1 MTNGNVN
8 NNDNNMEVKPSVKL
22 RLIIGRAG
30 SGKTHY
36 CVAEMATLLKSSPE
50 GSSLVMILPEHATFQ
65 VEHKLAALPGIEG
78 FTRAYVFGFRRLAHR
93 ILMETGGAVRPHI
106 TELGKRLVLSQL
118 LHDHQQEFKMFH
130 RAATQR
136 SFADMLAG
144 MIQEF
149 KAYSVSPEMLSEAEQ
164 ELSGLPIGDKLHDL
178 ALVYQGFEKFLQ
190 GRYTDPEDY
199 LTLLAEKISESVIL
213 QDSEVWIDGFT
224 WFNPQEAGVVAKLL
238 QTASCVTVTL
248 CHDGKPEQQNAT
260 ALFHRQWDTRRKLLD
275 LAKNMGVEIEEVVL
289 TGAQR
294 FTAPLLRHLEKH
306 FFTSSPVSWTG
317 EVEGLAVVEAANRRM
332 EVEGM
337 ARDILRQCR
346 EEGHRWRDVGILL
359 RDTQSYADIV
369 ETVLADYEIPFFSDR
384 KLKPFH
390 HPLAELLRSALDV
403 VIDRWSY
410 EPLFRCFKTD
420 LFPVDRDEVDR
431 LENYVLEFGIRGN
444 KWTKDLLWTFIRRF
458 SLGEDSELNEIEQGY
473 LQGINDIRSKASAP
487 LIAFEQQIKAAT
499 TVREMTIA
507 LYELLT
513 ALTVPEKLE
522 QWADNAEAA
531 GDLGEAR
538 EHRQLWDS
546 VVQLF
551 EQLVEICGDQQ
562 MKLVDYAAMMNE
574 GLEGLTLSLI
584 PPGLDYV
591 TVSSMEQTSLEN
603 IAAIYVL
610 GANDGALPMRGRGE
624 GLLTDAER
632 GQMIA
637 LGLELSPGSQAD
649 SFAERFLVY
658 TGLTRARQY
667 LWISYPLADE
677 EGKGLSP
684 SMLIKRLRELTQ
696 ASLLSLPVEPLPG
709 TERQYLGNGKRSI
722 SALSSVLRGYKR
734 GQAVAEIWW
743 DVYNW
748 ARQQEGLERYIAQA
762 VAGLFHHNQV
772 ERLPRKLASR
782 LYPKNNKLRG
792 SVTRFESFQA
802 CPFKHFA
809 QYGLSLKERAVF
821 RLQAP
826 DWGQFLHAA
835 LKDFGD
841 RMQAENRDW
850 GSVSPQ
856 ECNDIVNE
864 VVEKLAPKLQN
875 EILLS
880 SEQHK
885 HLVGR
890 LKRTVARSVRRLTEF
905 DLVSKFKPIA
915 LEKSFGLK
923 KDALPPLVYM
933 LPDDT
938 QLEIVGQIDRLDTAE
953 HEGKKYMLVI
963 DYKSG
968 GAWLKLVD
976 VYYGLRLQL
985 LTYLLVA
992 RNAYEDCLPAGV
1004 LYYFLKNPSISE
1016 IVRIDENEITK
1027 KINDLLKMPGWVLA
1041 QSEVVRL
1048 LDTAIEGYSEF
1059 LKIAL
1064 KKDETFYSTSLP
1076 YVKTPEEFALLLS
1089 HVEKKLIETACKI
1102 MAGEIDISP
1111 YALDKRTPCGFCK
1124 YSAVC
1129 QFDSLLPENE
1139 YRRLA
1144 SPDDAVILKEI
1155 AQQEEEK
1162 HELV

>member
-1 MTNGNVN
+1 M
-8 NNDNNMEVKPSVKL
+8 KL

-30 SGKTHY
+30 SGKTHS
-36 CVAEMATLLKSSPE
+36 CLQEMGEILKASSE
-50 GSSLVMILPEHATFQ
+50 GKSLIMILPEHATFQ
-65 VEHKLAALPGIEG
+65 VEHALASMPGIEG

-118 LHDHQQEFKMFH
+118 LHEHQQEFKIFH
-130 RAATQR
+130 RAAGQR
-136 SFADMLAG
+136 SFADLLIG

-149 KAYSVSPEMLSEAEQ
+149 KSYGVSPQSLSEAKDK
-164 ELSGLPIGDKLHDL
+164 LDGLPVGDKLHDL

-199 LTLLAEKISESVIL
+199 LTLLAEKMPQSEIL
-213 QDSEVWIDGFT
+213 NGADVWIDGFT
-224 WFNPQEAGVVAKLL
+224 WFNPQESTVVAKLL
-238 QTASCVTVTL
+238 ETSQRVTITL
-248 CHDGKPEQQNAT
+248 CLDGHSDEQHNQT

-275 LAKNMGVEIEEVVL
+275 LARNMGVEVEEILL
-289 TGAQR
+289 TQSER
-294 FTAPLLRHLEKH
+294 FATPLLEHIEKQ
-306 FFTSSPVSWTG
+306 FFTSPALVWNG
-317 EVEGLAVVEAANRRM
+317 EIQGLAVVEAANRRV

-337 ARDILRQCR
+337 ARDILRLCR
-346 EEGHRWRDVGILL
+346 EEGYRWRDVGILL
-359 RDTQSYADIV
+359 RDTESYADIV

-384 KLKPFH
+384 KRQPFH

-403 VIDRWSY
+403 IMERWSY

-420 LFPVDRDEVDR
+420 LFALSRDEVDR
-431 LENYVLEFGIRGN
+431 LENYVLEFGIRGT
-444 KWTKDLLWTFIRRF
+444 KWTHEQEWTFIRRF
-458 SLGEDSELNEIEQGY
+458 SLGEDSELSDDEQGHLQEINEI
-473 LQGINDIRSKASAP
+473 RRKASSP
-487 LIAFEQQIKAAT
+487 LIGFEQQIKNAS
-499 TVREMTIA
+499 TVEEMTTG
-507 LYELLT
+507 LYQLLEV
-513 ALTVPEKLE
+513 LGVPETLE
-522 QWADNAEAA
+522 QWADAAEMR
-531 GDLGEAR
+531 GDLEQAR

-546 VVQLF
+546 VVLLL
-551 EQLVEICGDQQ
+551 EQLVEVCGNEQ
-562 MKLVDYAAMMNE
+562 MNLQDYRDMIHE

-591 TVSSMEQTSLEN
+591 TVSSMDQTSLEN
-603 IAAIYVL
+603 IPGIYIL
-610 GANDGALPMRGRGE
+610 GANDGVLPMRGRGE

-632 GQMIA
+632 GQMIEF
-637 LGLELSPGSQAD
+637 GLELAPGSKSD

-658 TGLTRARQY
+658 TGLTRATKY
-667 LWISYPLADE
+667 LWFSYPLADE

-684 SMLIKRLRELTQ
+684 SLLVKRLRDLARVPLQ
-696 ASLLSLPVEPLPG
+696 SLPVEPIAG
-709 TERQYLGNGKRSI
+709 SERQYLAHGKRSI
-722 SALSSVLRGYKR
+722 SALGVVLRGYKR
-734 GQAVAEIWW
+734 GQPVAKLWW

-748 ARQQEGLERYIAQA
+748 ARKQEGLDGYLEQA

-772 ERLPRKLASR
+772 EQLPKALASR
-782 LYPKNNKLRG
+782 LYPQNNKLRG

-835 LKDFGD
+835 LKNFGD
-841 RMQAENRDW
+841 RMAEEGRDW
-850 GSVSPQ
+850 GSVGPQ
-856 ECNDIVNE
+856 ECHEIVNM
-864 VVEKLAPKLQN
+864 VVDQLAPKLQN

-890 LKRTVARSVRRLTEF
+890 LKRTVARSVHRLVEF
-905 DLVSKFKPIA
+905 DQVSAFKPMA
-915 LEKSFGLK
+915 MEKSFGRGS
-923 KDALPPLVYM
+923 DALPPLVYM
-933 LPDDT
+933 LPDEVG
-938 QLEIVGQIDRLDTAE
+938 LEIVGQIDRLDTVQ

-992 RNAYEDCLPAGV
+992 RNAYPECLPAGV
-1004 LYYFLKNPSISE
+1004 LYFFLKNPSISD
-1016 IVRIDENEITK
+1016 IVRIDANEITK
-1027 KINDLLKMPGWVLA
+1027 KMNNLLKMPGWVLA
-1041 QSEVVRL
+1041 ESEVVRL
-1048 LDTAIEGYSEF
+1048 LDSSIDGYSEF

-1064 KKDETFYSTSLP
+1064 KKDESFYSTSLP
-1076 YVKTPEEFALLLS
+1076 YVKTSEEFSLLLT
-1089 HVEKKLIETACKI
+1089 HVEKKLVETACKI
-1102 MAGEIDISP
+1102 MAGEIEISP
-1111 YALDKRTPCGFCK
+1111 YALDKRTPCTFCQ

-1139 YRRLA
+1139 YRRLGK
-1144 SPDDAVILKEI
+1144 PEDALIMKKMI
-1155 AQQEEEK
+1155 QDQEEEN

>member
-1 MTNGNVN
+1 
-8 NNDNNMEVKPSVKL
+8 MEVKQLAKL

-30 SGKTHY
+30 SGKTH
-36 CVAEMATLLKSSPE
+36 CCLEEMSALLKSSPE
-50 GSSLVMILPEHATFQ
+50 GRSLIMILPEHATFQ
-65 VEHKLAALPGIEG
+65 VENKLASTLGIEG

-106 TELGKRLVLSQL
+106 TELGKRLVLNQL

-130 RAATQR
+130 RVANQRNFAAI
-136 SFADMLAG
+136 LAG
-144 MIQEF
+144 LIQEF
-149 KAYSVSPEMLSEAEQ
+149 KAYGISPELLVQAEQ
-164 ELSGLPIGDKLHDL
+164 GLSGLPIGNKLHDL
-178 ALVYQGFEKFLQ
+178 ALIYQGFEKFLQ

-199 LTLLAEKISESVIL
+199 LTLLAEKISESDIL
-213 QDSEVWIDGFT
+213 YGSEVWIDGFT

-238 QTASCVTVTL
+238 ETATSVTVTL
-248 CHDGKPEQQNAT
+248 CLDGKLEQQNAT

-275 LAKNMGVEIEEVVL
+275 LARNMGVEIEEVVL
-289 TGAQR
+289 TESQR
-294 FTAPLLRHLEKH
+294 FTAPLLRHIEKQ
-306 FFTSSPVSWTG
+306 FFASPAVDWTG
-317 EVEGLAVVEAANRRM
+317 GVQGLTVVEAANRRM

-337 ARDILRQCR
+337 ARDILSQCR
-346 EEGHRWRDVGILL
+346 DEGHRWRDIGILL
-359 RDTQSYADIV
+359 RDTESYANIV
-369 ETVLADYEIPFFSDR
+369 ETVLTDYDIPFFSDR
-384 KLKPFH
+384 KRHPFH
-390 HPLAELLRSALDV
+390 HPLAELLRSSLDV

-420 LFPVDRDEVDR
+420 LFGLPRDEVDR
-431 LENYVLEFGIRGN
+431 LENYVLEFGIRGT
-444 KWTKDLLWTFIRRF
+444 KWTNGQMWTFIRRF
-458 SLGEDSELNEIEQGY
+458 SLDEDSELNEVEQGY
-473 LQGINDIRSKASAP
+473 LQDINDIRLKVSTP
-487 LIAFEQQIKAAT
+487 LIVFEQQIKESAT
-499 TVREMTIA
+499 VQEMTIA

-513 ALTVPEKLE
+513 GLTVPEKLE
-522 QWADNAEAA
+522 EWADNAEAA
-531 GDLGEAR
+531 GDLEQAR

-562 MKLVDYAAMMNE
+562 MTLGDYSAMINE
-574 GLEGLTLSLI
+574 GLEGLKLSLI

-603 IAAIYVL
+603 IPAIYVL
-610 GANDGALPMRGRGE
+610 GVNDGVLPMRGRGE
-624 GLLTDAER
+624 GLLTDVER
-632 GQMIA
+632 VQMIA
-637 LGLELSPGSQAD
+637 FGLELAPGSQAD

-658 TGLTRARQY
+658 TGLTRASAY
-667 LWISYPLADE
+667 LWMSYPLADE

-684 SMLIKRLRELTQ
+684 SMLIKRLRELTT
-696 ASLLSLPVEPLPG
+696 APLMSLPVEPLPG
-709 TERQYLGNGKRSI
+709 TERQYLAHAKSSI
-722 SALSSVLRGYKR
+722 SALVSVLRGYKR
-734 GQAVAEIWW
+734 GQTVSEVWW

-748 ARQQEGLERYIAQA
+748 VRQQDRLERYMEQA
-762 VAGLFHHNQV
+762 VAGLFHYNQV
-772 ERLPRKLASR
+772 ERLPVHLASR

-841 RMQAENRDW
+841 RMQAEGRDW

-856 ECNDIVNE
+856 ECNDIVTE

-890 LKRTVARSVRRLTEF
+890 LKRTVARSVRRLIEF
-905 DLVSKFKPIA
+905 DRVSEFKPMA
-915 LEKSFGLK
+915 LEKSFGRGN
-923 KDALPPLVYM
+923 DALPPLVYM
-933 LPDDT
+933 LSDDIG
-938 QLEIVGQIDRLDTAE
+938 LEIVGQIDRLDTAE

-992 RNAYEDCLPAGV
+992 RSAYEDYLPAGV

-1016 IVRIDENEITK
+1016 LVRIDTNEITK

-1041 QSEVVRL
+1041 EPEVVRL
-1048 LDTAIEGYSEF
+1048 LDSAIEGYSEF

-1076 YVKTPEEFALLLS
+1076 YVKTSEEFSLLLS
-1089 HVEKKLIETACKI
+1089 HVEKKLVETARKI
-1102 MAGEIDISP
+1102 MAGEISISP
-1111 YALDKRTPCGFCK
+1111 YALEKRTPCEFCQ

-1144 SPDDAVILKEI
+1144 RPEDSIIIEKI

>member
-1 MTNGNVN
+1 
-8 NNDNNMEVKPSVKL
+8 MEVEQSVKL

-36 CVAEMATLLKSSPE
+36 CVAEMGELLKSSPE
-50 GSSLVMILPEHATFQ
+50 GRSLVMILPEHATFQ
-65 VEHKLAALPGIEG
+65 VEQKLASLPGIEG

-93 ILMETGGAVRPHI
+93 ILMETGGAIRPHI

-118 LHDHQQEFKMFH
+118 LRDHKPEFKMFH

-136 SFADMLAG
+136 SFAEILAG

-149 KAYSVSPEMLSEAEQ
+149 KAYGVSPELLSEAEQ
-164 ELSGLPIGDKLHDL
+164 QLSGLPIGDKLHDL

-199 LTLLAEKISESVIL
+199 LTLLAEKISQSDIL
-213 QDSEVWIDGFT
+213 HDSEVWIDGFT
-224 WFNPQEAGVVAKLL
+224 WFNPQEAGVVAELL

-248 CHDGKPEQQNAT
+248 CLDDQSEQQNST
-260 ALFHRQWDTRRKLLD
+260 ALFHRQWDTRHKLLE
-275 LAKNMGVEIEEVVL
+275 LSKNMGVELEEILL
-289 TGAQR
+289 TGADR
-294 FTAPLLRHLEKH
+294 FRLPLLGHIEKQL
-306 FFTSSPVSWTG
+306 FTSPAVEWTG
-317 EVEGLAVVEAANRRM
+317 PVQGLTVVEAANRRM

-337 ARDILRQCR
+337 ARDMLRLCR
-346 EEGHRWRDVGILL
+346 EEGYRWRDIGVLL
-359 RDTQSYADIV
+359 RDTESYADIV
-369 ETVLADYEIPFFSDR
+369 ETVLADYDIPFFSDR
-384 KLKPFH
+384 ERQPFH

-410 EPLFRCFKTD
+410 EPLFRCLKTD
-420 LFPVDRDEVDR
+420 LFPLDRDEVDR
-431 LENYVLEFGIRGN
+431 LENYVLEFGIRGT
-444 KWTKDLLWTFIRRF
+444 KWTKAPVWTFIRRF
-458 SLGEDSELNEIEQGY
+458 SLGEDSELNEVEQGY
-473 LQGINDIRSKASAP
+473 LQGINDIRFKASAP
-487 LIAFEQQIKAAT
+487 LIAFEQQIKEAT
-499 TVREMTIA
+499 TVQDMTIA
-507 LYELLT
+507 LYELLM

-522 QWADNAEAA
+522 QWADNAEAT
-531 GDLGEAR
+531 GNLEQAR
-538 EHRQLWDS
+538 EHRQLWDN

-562 MKLVDYAAMMNE
+562 MALDDYAAMIHE

-591 TVSSMEQTSLEN
+591 TVSSMKQTSLEN
-603 IAAIYVL
+603 IAAIFVL
-610 GANDGALPMRGRGE
+610 GANDGVLPMRGQGE

-632 GQMIA
+632 GQMMA
-637 LGLELSPGSQAD
+637 FGLELAPGSQAD

-658 TGLTRARQY
+658 TGLTRASKY

-684 SMLIKRLRELTQ
+684 SMLIKRLRELT
-696 ASLLSLPVEPLPG
+696 AVPLMSLPVEPLPG
-709 TERQYLGNGKRSI
+709 TEHQYLAHPKRSI
-722 SALSSVLRGYKR
+722 SALATVLRGYKR
-734 GQAVAEIWW
+734 GQAVATVWW

-748 ARQQEGLERYIAQA
+748 ARQQTGLERYIEQA

-772 ERLPRKLASR
+772 ERLPRYLASR
-782 LYPKNNKLRG
+782 LYLKNKKLRG

-841 RMQAENRDW
+841 RMREEARDW

-864 VVEKLAPKLQN
+864 VVDQLAPKLQN

-890 LKRTVARSVRRLTEF
+890 LKRTVARSVRRLVEF
-905 DLVSKFKPIA
+905 DRVSEFKPMG
-915 LEKSFGLK
+915 LEKSFGLG

-933 LPDDT
+933 LPDDIG
-938 QLEIVGQIDRLDTAE
+938 LEIVGQIDRLDTAE

-992 RNAYEDCLPAGV
+992 RNAYQDCLPAGV

-1016 IVRIDENEITK
+1016 IVRIDEHEVTK

-1041 QSEVVRL
+1041 EPEVVRL

-1076 YVKTPEEFALLLS
+1076 YVKTPEEFALLLG
-1089 HVEKKLIETACKI
+1089 HVEQKLVETACKI

-1111 YALDKRTPCGFCK
+1111 YALDKRTPCGFCQ

-1129 QFDSLLPENE
+1129 QFDSLLAENE
-1139 YRRLA
+1139 YRKLVR
-1144 SPDDAVILKEI
+1144 PEDAVIIEKI
-1155 AQQEEEK
+1155 AQQKEDN
-1162 HELV
+1162 HGLV

>member
-1 MTNGNVN
+1 
-8 NNDNNMEVKPSVKL
+8 MEVKAAVKL

-30 SGKTHY
+30 SGKTHD
-36 CVAEMATLLKSSPE
+36 CVAEMGALLKSSSE
-50 GSSLVMILPEHATFQ
+50 GRSLVMILPEHATFQ
-65 VEHKLAALPGIEG
+65 VEHKLASIPGIEG

-118 LHDHQQEFKMFH
+118 LQAHQQEFKLFH
-130 RAATQR
+130 RAASQP
-136 SFADMLAG
+136 SFADLLAG

-149 KAYSVSPEMLSEAEQ
+149 KAYGVSPEQLALAEE

-178 ALVYQGFEKFLQ
+178 ALVYLGFEKFLQ

-199 LTLLAEKISESVIL
+199 LTLLAEKISQSDIL
-213 QDSEVWIDGFT
+213 QEAQVWIDGFT

-238 QTASCVTVTL
+238 KTGSSVTVTL
-248 CHDGKPEQQNAT
+248 CLDGNSDQQQNPT
-260 ALFHRQWDTRRKLLD
+260 ALFHRQWDTRRKLLE
-275 LAKNMGVEIEEVVL
+275 LARQMGAEIEEVVL
-289 TGAQR
+289 SGAER
-294 FTAPLLRHLEKH
+294 FTAPLLHHIEAQ
-306 FFTSSPVSWTG
+306 FFTSPAVGWTG
-317 EVEGLAVVEAANRRM
+317 VVEGLAVVEAANRRV
-332 EVEGM
+332 EVEGV
-337 ARDILRQCR
+337 ARDILRLCR
-346 EEGHRWRDVGILL
+346 ENGCRWRDIGILL
-359 RDTQSYADIV
+359 RDTESYAGIV
-369 ETVLADYEIPFFSDR
+369 ETVLADYDIPFFSDR
-384 KLKPFH
+384 KRQPVH
-390 HPLAELLRSALDV
+390 HPLAELLRSSLDV

-420 LFPVDRDEVDR
+420 LFPLDRDEVDQ
-431 LENYVLEFGIRGN
+431 LENYVLEFGIRGT
-444 KWTKDLLWTFIRRF
+444 KWTKGLAWTFIRRF
-458 SLGEDSELNEIEQGY
+458 SLGEDSELNEVEQGY

-487 LIAFEQQIKAAT
+487 LIVFEQQIKGAM
-499 TVREMTIA
+499 TVQEMTVA
-507 LYELLT
+507 LYELLME
-513 ALTVPEKLE
+513 LSVPEKLAL
-522 QWADNAEAA
+522 WADHAETI
-531 GDLGEAR
+531 GDLEVAR
-538 EHRQLWDS
+538 EHRQLWDNI
-546 VVQLF
+546 VQLF

-562 MKLVDYAAMMNE
+562 MKLGDYAEMIHQ

-591 TVSSMEQTSLEN
+591 TVSSMKQTSLEN
-603 IAAIYVL
+603 IPAIYVL
-610 GANDGALPMRGRGE
+610 GANDGVLPMRGQGE

-632 GQMIA
+632 EQMLA
-637 LGLELSPGSQAD
+637 FGFELAPGSQAD
-649 SFAERFLVY
+649 SFAEGFLVY
-658 TGLTRARQY
+658 TGLTRASTY
-667 LWISYPLADE
+667 LWLSYPLADD

-684 SMLIKRLRELTQ
+684 SMLIKRLRELTNVP
-696 ASLLSLPVEPLPG
+696 LLSLPVEPQSG
-709 TERQYLGNGKRSI
+709 TERQYLAHDKRSI
-722 SALSSVLRGYKR
+722 SALATVLRGYKR
-734 GQAVAEIWW
+734 GQPVAKIWW

-748 ARQQEGLERYIAQA
+748 ARQQAELEGYIGQA

-772 ERLPRKLASR
+772 EKLPGYLANR
-782 LYPKNNKLRG
+782 LYAKNNKLRG

-841 RMQAENRDW
+841 RMQGDGRDW
-850 GSVSPQ
+850 GSVSPE

-864 VVEKLAPKLQN
+864 VVETLAPKLQN

-890 LKRTVARSVRRLTEF
+890 LKRTVARSVRRLVEF
-905 DLVSKFKPIA
+905 DQVSEFKPMA
-915 LEKSFGLK
+915 LEKTFGRGHET
-923 KDALPPLVYM
+923 LPPLVYM
-933 LPDDT
+933 LPDDIG
-938 QLEIVGQIDRLDTAE
+938 LEIVGQIDRLDTTE

-992 RNAYEDCLPAGV
+992 RNAYPDCLPAGV
-1004 LYYFLKNPSISE
+1004 LYYFLKNPSISD
-1016 IVRIDENEITK
+1016 IVRIDANEITK

-1041 QSEVVRL
+1041 ESEVVRL
-1048 LDTAIEGYSEF
+1048 LDRTIEGHSEF

-1076 YVKTPEEFALLLS
+1076 YVKTPEEFSLLLN
-1089 HVEKKLIETACKI
+1089 HVEGKLVEIARKI
-1102 MAGEIDISP
+1102 MAGDIDISP
-1111 YALDKRTPCGFCK
+1111 YALDKRTPCTFCQ

-1144 SPDDAVILKEI
+1144 KPEDAVIIKKI
-1155 AQQEEEK
+1155 AEEQEG
-1162 HELV
+1162 

>member
-1 MTNGNVN
+1 
-8 NNDNNMEVKPSVKL
+8 VKL

-36 CVAEMATLLKSSPE
+36 CMEEMGALLKSSAE

-65 VEHKLAALPGIEG
+65 VEHKLASASGIEG

-118 LHDHQQEFKMFH
+118 LRDHQQEFKMFH

-136 SFADMLAG
+136 SFADMLVG

-149 KAYSVSPEMLSEAEQ
+149 KSYGVSPEMLALAEQ
-164 ELSGLPIGDKLHDL
+164 EMSGLPIGDKLHDL

-199 LTLLAEKISESVIL
+199 LTLLAEKITQSDIL
-213 QDSEVWIDGFT
+213 HQAEVWIDGFT
-224 WFNPQEAGVVAKLL
+224 WFNPQEAGVVANLL
-238 QTASCVTVTL
+238 QTAASVTVTL
-248 CHDGKPEQQNAT
+248 CLDGTIDQQQNTT

-275 LAKNMGVEIEEVVL
+275 LARNMGAEIEEVVL
-289 TGAQR
+289 TGSER
-294 FTAPLLRHLEKH
+294 FTAPLLKH
-306 FFTSSPVSWTG
+306 IEEQFFTSPAVDWTG
-317 EVEGLAVVEAANRRM
+317 EVQGLAVVEAANRRM

-337 ARDILRQCR
+337 ARDILRLCR
-346 EEGHRWRDVGILL
+346 DEGHRWRDIGILL
-359 RDTQSYADIV
+359 RDTESYADIV
-369 ETVLADYEIPFFSDR
+369 ETVLADYDIPFFSDR
-384 KLKPFH
+384 KRQPFH

-420 LFPVDRDEVDR
+420 LFPLDRDEVDQ

-444 KWTKDLLWTFIRRF
+444 KWTKGLVWTFIRRF
-458 SLGEDSELNEIEQGY
+458 SFSEDSELNEVEQGY
-473 LQGINDIRSKASAP
+473 LQGINDIRIKASTP
-487 LIAFEQQIKAAT
+487 LIGFEQQIKGAT
-499 TVREMTIA
+499 TVQEMTMA

-513 ALTVPEKLE
+513 ELAVPEKLE
-522 QWADNAEAA
+522 QWADNAEAT
-531 GDLGEAR
+531 GDLEQAR
-538 EHRQLWDS
+538 EHRQLWDN

-551 EQLVEICGDQQ
+551 EQLVEICGNQP
-562 MKLVDYAAMMNE
+562 MKLGDYAAMINE

-603 IAAIYVL
+603 IPAIYVL
-610 GANDGALPMRGRGE
+610 GVNDGVLPMRGRGE
-624 GLLTDAER
+624 GLLTDIER
-632 GQMIA
+632 GQMMA
-637 LGLELSPGSQAD
+637 FGLELAPGSQAD

-658 TGLTRARQY
+658 TGLTRSSAY
-667 LWISYPLADE
+667 LWMSYPLADE

-684 SMLIKRLRELTQ
+684 SLLIKRLRELTTVP
-696 ASLLSLPVEPLPG
+696 LLSLPVEPQPG
-709 TERQYLGNGKRSI
+709 AERQYLAHGKRSV
-722 SALSSVLRGYKR
+722 SALATVLRGYKR
-734 GQAVAEIWW
+734 GQDVAEVWW

-748 ARQQEGLERYIAQA
+748 GRQQSGLERYMEQA

-772 ERLPRKLASR
+772 EKLPKQLASR
-782 LYPKNNKLRG
+782 LYGKNNKLRG

-841 RMQAENRDW
+841 CMQAEDRDW
-850 GSVSPQ
+850 GDVSPQ

-864 VVEKLAPKLQN
+864 VVGRLAPKLQN

-890 LKRTVARSVRRLTEF
+890 LGRTVARSVRRLVEF
-905 DLVSKFKPIA
+905 DRVSEFKPMA
-915 LEKSFGLK
+915 LEKSFGRG
-923 KDALPPLVYM
+923 KDALAPLVYM
-933 LPDDT
+933 LPDDIG
-938 QLEIVGQIDRLDTAE
+938 LEIVGQIDRLDTAE

-992 RNAYEDCLPAGV
+992 RSAYQDCLPAGV
-1004 LYYFLKNPSISE
+1004 LYYFLKNPNISD
-1016 IVRIDENEITK
+1016 IVRIDANEITK

-1041 QSEVVRL
+1041 QPQVVRL
-1048 LDTAIEGYSEF
+1048 LDSAIEGYSEF

-1064 KKDETFYSTSLP
+1064 KKDETFYSASLP
-1076 YVKTPEEFALLLS
+1076 YVKTPEEFALILG
-1089 HVEKKLIETACKI
+1089 HVEKKLVETACKI
-1102 MAGEIDISP
+1102 MAGEISISP
-1111 YALDKRTPCGFCK
+1111 YALDKRTPCGFCQ

-1144 SPDDAVILKEI
+1144 KPEDAVIIAKM
-1155 AQQEEEK
+1155 AQQEEEE

>member
-1 MTNGNVN
+1 
-8 NNDNNMEVKPSVKL
+8 MEVEQSVKL

-36 CVAEMATLLKSSPE
+36 CVEEMGELLKSSPE
-50 GSSLVMILPEHATFQ
+50 GKSLVMILPEHATFQ
-65 VEHKLAALPGIEG
+65 VEHKLASLPGIEG

-93 ILMETGGAVRPHI
+93 VLMETGGAVRPHI

-130 RAATQR
+130 RAASQR
-136 SFADMLAG
+136 SFADILAG

-149 KAYSVSPEMLSEAEQ
+149 KAYGVSPELLSEAEQ

-199 LTLLAEKISESVIL
+199 LTLLAKKICESDIL
-213 QDSEVWIDGFT
+213 NDSQVWIDGFT
-224 WFNPQEAGVVAKLL
+224 WFNPQEAGVVAQLL
-238 QTASCVTVTL
+238 QTASCVTITL
-248 CHDGKPEQQNAT
+248 CLDSNSEQQNPT
-260 ALFHRQWDTRRKLLD
+260 ALFHRQWDTRRKLLE
-275 LAKNMGVEIEEVVL
+275 LARKMGAEIEEVVL
-289 TGAQR
+289 TEAER
-294 FTAPLLRHLEKH
+294 FRLPLLRHIEKQL
-306 FFTSSPVSWTG
+306 FTSPAVGWTG
-317 EVEGLAVVEAANRRM
+317 LVQGLAVVEAANRRM

-337 ARDILRQCR
+337 ARDILRLCR
-346 EEGHRWRDVGILL
+346 EEGHRWREIGILL
-359 RDTQSYADIV
+359 RDTESYADIV
-369 ETVLADYEIPFFSDR
+369 ETVLADYDIPFFSDR
-384 KLKPFH
+384 ERHPFH

-420 LFPVDRDEVDR
+420 LFELSRDEVDR

-444 KWTKDLLWTFIRRF
+444 KWTKAPAWTFIRRF
-458 SLGEDSELNEIEQGY
+458 SLGEDSELNEVEQGY
-473 LQGINDIRSKASAP
+473 LQGINDIRIKASTP
-487 LIAFEQQIKAAT
+487 LITFEQQIKEAT
-499 TVREMTIA
+499 TVQEMTIA

-513 ALTVPEKLE
+513 RLTVPEKLA
-522 QWADNAEAA
+522 QWADNAEAT
-531 GDLGEAR
+531 GDLEEAR

-551 EQLVEICGDQQ
+551 EQMVEICGDQQ
-562 MKLVDYAAMMNE
+562 MKLADYAAMINE

-591 TVSSMEQTSLEN
+591 TVSSMVQTSLEN
-603 IAAIYVL
+603 IPAIYVL
-610 GANDGALPMRGRGE
+610 GVNDGVLPMRGRGE
-624 GLLTDAER
+624 GLLTDEER

-637 LGLELSPGSQAD
+637 FGLELAPGSQAD
-649 SFAERFLVY
+649 SFAEQFLVY
-658 TGLTRARQY
+658 TGLTRASEY
-667 LWISYPLADE
+667 FWMSYPLADE

-684 SMLIKRLRELTQ
+684 SMLIKRVRELT
-696 ASLLSLPVEPLPG
+696 AVPLMSLPVEPLPG
-709 TERQYLGNGKRSI
+709 NEHQYLAHAKRSI
-722 SALSSVLRGYKR
+722 SALATVLRGYKR
-734 GQAVAEIWW
+734 GQAVAEVWW

-748 ARQQEGLERYIAQA
+748 ALQQAELQRYIEQA

-772 ERLPRKLASR
+772 ERLPEYLASR
-782 LYPKNNKLRG
+782 LYLKNNKLRG

-841 RMQAENRDW
+841 RMREEDRDW

-890 LKRTVARSVRRLTEF
+890 LKRTVAHSVRRLVEF
-905 DLVSKFKPIA
+905 DRVSEFKPMA
-915 LEKSFGLK
+915 LEKSFGRGQ
-923 KDALPPLVYM
+923 DALPPLVYM
-933 LPDDT
+933 LPDDIG
-938 QLEIVGQIDRLDTAE
+938 LEIVGQIDRLDTAE

-992 RNAYEDCLPAGV
+992 RNAYQDCLSAGV
-1004 LYYFLKNPSISE
+1004 LYYFLKNPSISD
-1016 IVRIDENEITK
+1016 IVRIDDNEVTK
-1027 KINDLLKMPGWVLA
+1027 KINNLLKMPGWVLA
-1041 QSEVVRL
+1041 EPEVVRL
-1048 LDTAIEGYSEF
+1048 LDSSIEGHSEF

-1064 KKDETFYSTSLP
+1064 KKDETFYNASLP

-1089 HVEKKLIETACKI
+1089 HVEKKLVETACKI
-1102 MAGEIDISP
+1102 MTGDIDISP
-1111 YALDKRTPCGFCK
+1111 YALDKRTPCGFCQ

-1139 YRRLA
+1139 YRRLTT
-1144 SPDDAVILKEI
+1144 PEDTVILEKI
-1155 AQQEEEK
+1155 AQHEEEK
-1162 HELV
+1162 DELV

>member
-1 MTNGNVN
+1 
-8 NNDNNMEVKPSVKL
+8 MEVQQSVKL

-36 CVAEMATLLKSSPE
+36 CVTEMGALLKSSPE
-50 GSSLVMILPEHATFQ
+50 GKSLVMILPEHATFQ
-65 VEHKLAALPGIEG
+65 VEQKLASTPGIEG

-118 LHDHQQEFKMFH
+118 LKEHQQEFKMFH

-136 SFADMLAG
+136 SFADILAG

-149 KAYSVSPEMLSEAEQ
+149 KAYGVSPEQLVLAKQ
-164 ELSGLPIGDKLHDL
+164 ELIGLPIGDKLHDL
-178 ALVYQGFEKFLQ
+178 ALVYLGFEKFLQ

-199 LTLLAEKISESVIL
+199 LTLLAEKIGESDIL
-213 QDSEVWIDGFT
+213 HDAEVWIDGFT
-224 WFNPQEAGVVAKLL
+224 WFNPQEAGVVANLL
-238 QTASCVTVTL
+238 QTATRVTVTL
-248 CHDGKPEQQNAT
+248 CHDGQAEQQNTT
-260 ALFHRQWDTRRKLLD
+260 ALFHRQWDTRRKLLAV
-275 LAKNMGVEIEEVVL
+275 AKNMGAEIEEIVL
-289 TGAQR
+289 TGAER
-294 FTAPLLRHLEKH
+294 FKAPLLQHLEKY
-306 FFTSSPVSWTG
+306 FFTSPGVDWEGPVQ
-317 EVEGLAVVEAANRRM
+317 GLAVVEAANRRM

-337 ARDILRQCR
+337 ARNILQQCR
-346 EEGHRWRDVGILL
+346 EEGYRWRDIGILL
-359 RDTQSYADIV
+359 RDMDSYADIV
-369 ETVLADYEIPFFSDR
+369 ETVLADYDIPFFSDR
-384 KLKPFH
+384 KRQPFH

-420 LFPVDRDEVDR
+420 LFPLDRDEVDQ
-431 LENYVLEFGIRGN
+431 LENYVLEFGIRGT
-444 KWTKDLLWTFIRRF
+444 KWTKNVVWTFIRRF
-458 SLGEDSELNEIEQGY
+458 SLGEDSELNAVEQGY
-473 LQGINDIRSKASAP
+473 LQSINEIRLKASTP
-487 LIAFEQQIKAAT
+487 LLVFEQQIKAAI
-499 TVREMTIA
+499 TVQEKTIA
-507 LYELLT
+507 LYELLV
-513 ALTVPEKLE
+513 ALAVPEKLE
-522 QWADNAEAA
+522 QWADKSEAT
-531 GDLGEAR
+531 GDLEQAR
-538 EHRQLWDS
+538 EHRQLWDNI
-546 VVQLF
+546 VELL
-551 EQLVEICGDQQ
+551 EQMVEICGEQQ
-562 MKLVDYAAMMNE
+562 MPLADYAAMINE

-591 TVSSMEQTSLEN
+591 TISSMEQTSLEN
-603 IAAIYVL
+603 IPAIYVL
-610 GANDGALPMRGRGE
+610 GANDGSLPKRGRGE
-624 GLLTDAER
+624 GLLTDDER

-637 LGLELSPGSQAD
+637 FGLELAPGSQAD
-649 SFAERFLVY
+649 SFAERFVVY
-658 TGLTRARQY
+658 TALTRARTY

-684 SMLIKRLRELTQ
+684 SMLIKRLRELTTVP
-696 ASLLSLPVEPLPG
+696 LLSLPIEPLPG
-709 TERQYLGNGKRSI
+709 AERQYVVHAKRSI
-722 SALSSVLRGYKR
+722 SALVLVLRGYKR
-734 GQAVAEIWW
+734 GQIVAEIWW

-748 ARQQEGLERYIAQA
+748 ARQQAGLERYMEQA

-772 ERLPRKLASR
+772 EKLPASLANR
-782 LYPKNNKLRG
+782 LYTKNNKLRG
-792 SVTRFESFQA
+792 SVTRFESFQD

-841 RMQAENRDW
+841 RMQAEDRDW

-864 VVEKLAPKLQN
+864 VVEQLAPKLQN

-890 LKRTVARSVRRLTEF
+890 LKRTVARSVRRLVEF
-905 DLVSKFKPIA
+905 DQVSKFKPMA
-915 LEKSFGLK
+915 LEKSFGRGQ
-923 KDALPPLVYM
+923 DALPPLVYM
-933 LPDDT
+933 LPDDIG
-938 QLEIVGQIDRLDTAE
+938 LEIVGQIDRLDTAE

-992 RNAYEDCLPAGV
+992 RNAYQDCLPAGV
-1004 LYYFLKNPSISE
+1004 LYYFLKNPSISD
-1016 IVRIDENEITK
+1016 IVRIDENEIAK

-1041 QSEVVRL
+1041 EPEVVRL
-1048 LDTAIEGYSEF
+1048 LDSAIEGYSEF

-1076 YVKTPEEFALLLS
+1076 YVKTPEEFSLLLG
-1089 HVEKKLIETACKI
+1089 HVEKKLVETARSI

-1111 YALDKRTPCGFCK
+1111 YALDKRTPCGFCQ
-1124 YSAVC
+1124 YSGVC

-1139 YRRLA
+1139 YRRLGK
-1144 SPDDAVILKEI
+1144 PEDAVIFDKM
-1155 AQQEEEK
+1155 AQQEDKK

>member
-1 MTNGNVN
+1 
-8 NNDNNMEVKPSVKL
+8 VKL

-30 SGKTHY
+30 SGKTHC
-36 CVAEMATLLKSSPE
+36 CVTEMGSLLTASPE
-50 GSSLVMILPEHATFQ
+50 GRSLVMILPEHATFQ
-65 VEHKLAALPGIEG
+65 VEHKLASTPGIDG

-106 TELGKRLVLSQL
+106 TELGKKLVISQL
-118 LHDHQQEFKMFH
+118 LRDHQQDFKMFH

-149 KAYSVSPEMLSEAEQ
+149 KAYGVSPELLTLAEEQ
-164 ELSGLPIGDKLHDL
+164 LSGLPIGDKLHDL

-199 LTLLAEKISESVIL
+199 LTLLGEKISESDIL
-213 QDSEVWIDGFT
+213 HDSQVWIDGFT
-224 WFNPQEAGVVAKLL
+224 WFNPQEAGVVANLL
-238 QTASCVTVTL
+238 QAATSVTVTL
-248 CHDGKPEQQNAT
+248 CLDGNAEQQQNAT

-275 LAKNMGVEIEEVVL
+275 LARNMGAEIEEVVL
-289 TGAQR
+289 TGAER
-294 FTAPLLRHLEKH
+294 FTAPLLRHIEQQL
-306 FFTSSPVSWTG
+306 FTSPTVGWNG
-317 EVEGLAVVEAANRRM
+317 AVQGLVVVEAANRRL

-337 ARDILRQCR
+337 ARDILRLCR
-346 EEGHRWRDVGILL
+346 EEGYRWRAIGILL
-359 RDTQSYADIV
+359 RDTESYADVV
-369 ETVLADYEIPFFSDR
+369 EIVLADYDIPFFSDR
-384 KLKPFH
+384 KRQPFH

-420 LFPVDRDEVDR
+420 LFALDRDEIDR

-444 KWTKDLLWTFIRRF
+444 KWTKAQMWTFIRRF
-458 SLGEDSELNEIEQGY
+458 SLGEDSELNEVEQGY

-487 LIAFEQQIKAAT
+487 LLVFEQQIKAAT
-499 TVREMTIA
+499 TVQEMTMA

-513 ALTVPEKLE
+513 ELAVPEQLE
-522 QWADNAEAA
+522 QWADKAEAT
-531 GDLGEAR
+531 GDLEQAR

-551 EQLVEICGDQQ
+551 EQLVEICGEQQ
-562 MKLVDYAAMMNE
+562 MKLVDYAAMIHE

-591 TVSSMEQTSLEN
+591 TVSSMDQTSLEN
-603 IAAIYVL
+603 IPAIYVL
-610 GANDGALPMRGRGE
+610 GANDGVLPMRGRGE

-637 LGLELSPGSQAD
+637 FGLELAPGSQAD

-658 TGLTRARQY
+658 TGLTRASAY
-667 LWISYPLADE
+667 LWMSYPLADE

-684 SMLIKRLRELTQ
+684 SMLIKRLRELTTVP
-696 ASLLSLPVEPLPG
+696 LLSLPVEPQPG
-709 TERQYLGNGKRSI
+709 DQRQYVAHAKRSI
-722 SALSSVLRGYKR
+722 SALATVLRGYKR
-734 GQAVAEIWW
+734 GQAVAEVWW

-748 ARQQEGLERYIAQA
+748 ARQQKGLERYMEQA
-762 VAGLFHHNQV
+762 IAGLFHHNQV
-772 ERLPRKLASR
+772 EKLPKYLASR
-782 LYPKNNKLRG
+782 LYTKNNKLRG

-821 RLQAP
+821 RIQAP

-841 RMQAENRDW
+841 RMRDENRDW

-856 ECNDIVNE
+856 ECIAIVNE
-864 VVEKLAPKLQN
+864 VVERLAPKLQN

-890 LKRTVARSVRRLTEF
+890 LKRTVARSVRRLVEF
-905 DLVSKFKPIA
+905 DLVSEFKPVA
-915 LEKSFGLK
+915 LEKTFGRGK
-923 KDALPPLVYM
+923 EALPPLVYM
-933 LPDDT
+933 LPDHIG
-938 QLEIVGQIDRLDTAE
+938 LEIVGQIDRLDTAE
-953 HEGKKYMLVI
+953 HEGKKYILVI

-992 RNAYEDCLPAGV
+992 RNAYQDCLPAGV
-1004 LYYFLKNPSISE
+1004 LYYFLKNPSISD
-1016 IVRIDENEITK
+1016 IVRIDDHEITK

-1041 QSEVVRL
+1041 EPEVVRL
-1048 LDTAIEGYSEF
+1048 LDNAIEGYSEF

-1064 KKDETFYSTSLP
+1064 KKDETFYSTALP
-1076 YVKTPEEFALLLS
+1076 YVKTSEEFALLLS
-1089 HVEKKLIETACKI
+1089 HVEKKLVETAQKI
-1102 MAGEIDISP
+1102 MAGEIGISP
-1111 YALDKRTPCGFCK
+1111 YALDKRTPCTFCQ

-1139 YRRLA
+1139 YRRLVK
-1144 SPDDAVILKEI
+1144 SEDAVIIEKM